1 QRSELVGA
9 ALERERGAD
18 GGRDRVVEGEYGQD
32 EHRLHRCLQAE
43 VRQRP
48 RPVRGTVL
56 HRDAGAYRRDETDE
70 PHDRQGPGE
79 AAARSGERARDAPGG
94 VLVHLRSRR
103 ETTYVRHDRQGRGI
117 YSLSVT
123 EARARTMSA
132 CAVCRGWH
140 GGAGVARDARV
151 PRGPAPPG
159 ITTA

>member
-1 QRSELVGA
+1 RK
-9 ALERERGAD
+9 
-18 GGRDRVVEGEYGQD
+18 
-32 EHRLHRCLQAE
+32 
-43 VRQRP
+43 RP
-48 RPVRGTVL
+48 RPVRGAVPP
-56 HRDAGAYRRDETDE
+56 RDGGAYPRDGTDGPHE
-70 PHDRQGPGE
+70 PQGPGE
-79 AAARSGERARDAPGG
+79 AGGRSGGRARDAPGG